1 MGTLIF
7 CQKIPSL
14 AGMTAKVR
22 KERKI
27 LSPLPPPTHTHTHS
41 LSLSLSLSF
50 MTSQTTM
57 PQFRHTLI
65 GLLEFLQTFESLL
78 QHLTRLLKAYY
89 KA

>member
-27 LSPLPPPTHTHTHS
+27 LSPLPPPTHTHTHTLS
-41 LSLSLSLSF
+41 LSLSLSLSLLHDF
-50 MTSQTTM
+50 TDNNATVQT
-57 PQFRHTLI
+57 HSHWSSGI
-65 GLLEFLQTFESLL
+65 
-78 QHLTRLLKAYY
+78 LTNL
-89 KA
+89 

>member
-27 LSPLPPPTHTHTHS
+27 LSPLPAPHTHTLP
-41 LSLSLSLSF
+41 LSLSLSLLHDF
-50 MTSQTTM
+50 TENNATVQT
-57 PQFRHTLI
+57 HSHWSSGI
-65 GLLEFLQTFESLL
+65 
-78 QHLTRLLKAYY
+78 LTKPLKAYY
-89 KA
+89 NI